1 MRNTDRR
8 PRNFGDLGIRLIIL
22 VLAALLLLA
31 MQISGNLRPLTGLL
45 TQLTTPAQLSAT
57 GITESVTST
66 WASLLSLR
74 TIQQEAAA
82 LGVRN
87 LQLQAEINTLK
98 EVEIEN
104 EQLRGLLDFA
114 QTRPRLELRGA
125 QIVGRV
131 IAQESTNFL
140 ESITIDLG
148 REHGIAVGMPVVTAE
163 GLVGRV
169 DTLEESTSTVLLL
182 NDQASSASALLG
194 TSRLN
199 GVVRGSTSGE
209 LVMDFIPQGPTFA
222 VGEVVLTS
230 GLGGRFPKGIVI
242 GTIESIET
250 QANAVF
256 QKALVDPSVDFGS
269 LELVLVITNF
279 DVNESLP
286 DFDTPATI
294 TGTIQAE
301 GAPLVAPGT
310 LTETVPTEGAGGE
323 QTAPVEEPPV
333 PNEGGAA
340 PDAPAAPV
348 DGSAGTTP

>member
-8 PRNFGDLGIRLIIL
+8 PRSFGDLGVRLIIL

-31 MQISGNLRPLTGLL
+31 MQVSGNLRPLTGFA
-45 TQLTTPAQLSAT
+45 TQLTSPAQLSAT
-57 GITESVTST
+57 GVTEGVASA

-74 TIQQEAAA
+74 TIQQEAAS

-98 EVEIEN
+98 EVEKEN

-125 QIVGRV
+125 QIVARIIG
-131 IAQESTNFL
+131 QESTNFFD
-140 ESITIDLG
+140 SILIDLG
-148 REHGIAVGMPVVTAE
+148 REHGIQVGMPVVTAE
-163 GLVGRV
+163 GLVGRISQV
-169 DTLEESTSTVLLL
+169 NDATSTVLLL
-182 NDQASSASALLG
+182 NDPASSASALLG

-199 GVVRGSTSGE
+199 GVVRGTTSGD
-209 LVMDFIPQGPTFA
+209 LIMDFIPQGPTFS

-242 GTIESIET
+242 GTIKSIET

-256 QKALVDPSVDFGS
+256 QKAVVDPSVDFGS

-279 DVNESLP
+279 DPNEALP
-286 DFDTPATI
+286 DFQAPATI
-294 TGTIQAE
+294 TETIQLE
-301 GAPLVAPGT
+301 GAPVVAPGT
-310 LTETVPTEGAGGE
+310 VTGTVPLEATPAEGAAG
-323 QTAPVEEPPV
+323 QPVEQP
-333 PNEGGAA
+333 
-340 PDAPAAPV
+340 
-348 DGSAGTTP
+348 AGTTP